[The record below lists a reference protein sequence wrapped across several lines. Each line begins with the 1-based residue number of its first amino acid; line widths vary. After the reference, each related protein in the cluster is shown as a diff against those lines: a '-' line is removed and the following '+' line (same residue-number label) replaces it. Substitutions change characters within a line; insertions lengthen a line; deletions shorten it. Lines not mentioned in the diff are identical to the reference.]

1 MWLEGGQRGS
11 RAFAEFWK
19 MVTFRREN
27 AVGDEM
33 IEQLDITEN
42 ELRMHTL
49 LFHRGKKNV
58 G

>member
-1 MWLEGGQRGS
+1 
-11 RAFAEFWK
+11 